1 MNAEF
6 VLYYF
11 RVYFFIELAV
21 VEKNGVHFFELTYYE
36 IVLEDDGFHGD
47 AAAYKHLIDC
57 YKFSELF
64 VVGHFLKLLYFVLQ

>member
-1 MNAEF
+1 M
-6 VLYYF
+6 LYNF
-11 RVYFFIELAV
+11 RVDFFIEFAV

-36 IVLEDDGFHGD
+36 IVLVDDGFHGD
-47 AAAYKHLIDC
+47 SAAYKHLVDC